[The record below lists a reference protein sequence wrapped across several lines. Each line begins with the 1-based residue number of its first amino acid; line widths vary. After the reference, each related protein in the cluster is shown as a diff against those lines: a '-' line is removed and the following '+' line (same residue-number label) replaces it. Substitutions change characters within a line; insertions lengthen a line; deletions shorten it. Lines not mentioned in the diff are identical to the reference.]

1 MGVLVLADLGQCWGK
16 SQAKLPV
23 PLWETISSIQTFRP
37 LIIVKTFSLCH
48 KFIFLYTTP
57 KKIPVSTFFFT
68 LCHQLPFTLPLSLSL
83 PYIWILSKQLRAQPF
98 FFCVFFTPSPF
109 VSPSFHTDTHTTFSL
124 FVTAF
129 HCLSLTHTN
138 TFTQTSLH
146 CWGNESICTARC
158 ALSGAFDPRQRS
170 ALCFATGDTATKVL
184 QTFIF
189 SSFHCAA
196 TAVTLVSCHG
206 LGRRDALSCCHFTV
220 IVLSY
225 TDLLNFCKNSCWR
238 LPIWLLQR

>member
-1 MGVLVLADLGQCWGK
+1 MHPLPSASVYFTFEPQLALHLNIK
-16 SQAKLPV
+16 QAAARTTL
-23 PLWETISSIQTFRP
+23 LLLCLLHSFAFCLTFFP
-37 LIIVKTFSLCH
+37 HWHSHNFLSLCDC
-48 KFIFLYTTP
+48 
-57 KKIPVSTFFFT
+57 V
-68 LCHQLPFTLPLSLSL
+68 PLSLS
-83 PYIWILSKQLRAQPF
+83 
-98 FFCVFFTPSPF
+98 
-109 VSPSFHTDTHTTFSL
+109 H
-124 FVTAF
+124 
-129 HCLSLTHTN
+129 THTN

-170 ALCFATGDTATKVL
+170 ALYFATGDTATKVL

-225 TDLLNFCKNSCWR
+225 TDLLNFSN
-238 LPIWLLQR
+238 L